1 MSKHDIKLIVL
12 DMDGTLLQLD
22 GHVSDMNK
30 KWIAQA
36 RKAGI
41 EVTLASG
48 RHINYV
54 QETMLDLDLTMPVV
68 TNNGCEI
75 WTAKGELVNRYTLSV
90 EQIGSL
96 HRLAMKHGTA
106 FRAYAVGDDFQNEA
120 FPLGREQDYTWLM
133 FMFRIQSAEIRDR
146 IWAELSILGQFELSM
161 AGPAKL
167 DVNPLNVSKAKAI
180 AEICEQ
186 YGLSSNQVAA
196 IGDGLND
203 IALLQWAG
211 LGIAMNNAADE
222 VKAVADWITANFH
235 ENGVAQAIQKILK

>member
-1 MSKHDIKLIVL
+1 MGQHDIKLIVL
-12 DMDGTLLQLD
+12 DMDGTLLHVD
-22 GHVSDMNK
+22 GHVSEMNK

-48 RHINYV
+48 RHIHYV
-54 QETMLDLDLTMPVV
+54 KETMLELALTMPVV

-75 WTAKGELVNRYTLSV
+75 WTSEGVLVNRYTLSV
-90 EQIGSL
+90 EQICVLHSL
-96 HRLAMKHGTA
+96 ALKFGTA
-106 FRAYAVGDDFQNEA
+106 FRAYAVGNDYQNEA
-120 FPLGREQDYTWLM
+120 FRVGREQDYSWLM
-133 FMFRIQSAEIRDR
+133 FMFRIRSAEIGDQ
-146 IWAELSILGQFELSM
+146 IWAELTSLGQFELSM

-167 DVNPLNVSKAKAI
+167 DVNPLNVNKAKGI
-180 AEICEQ
+180 AEICDQ
-186 YGLSSNQVAA
+186 YGLASHQVAA